1 MGYDVLYDNIGTLS
15 RPPQIGSTKNCPDP
29 VCQAPFLGNGGI
41 PLESSSG
48 ITILDQADAR
58 ANTSSFLPNNV
69 KYPYSIQWNLGVQ
82 HVFKRD
88 YTAEVR
94 YVGTRG
100 VDLDAQNIIDFQDVV
115 TPSHHLPTY
124 LQNPGHATWTGS
136 RLTLGDFADEQM
148 AGAYFVPHTW
158 RRITNPITAFLPLGA
173 STYHGLQTQL
183 NRRFY
188 QWPPVP
194 GWHIPSAT

>member
-1 MGYDVLYDNIGTLS
+1 MPRVGFVWSPGHSGNTSIRAGFGMGYDVLYDNIGTLS

-29 VCQAPFLGNGGI
+29 VCQTPFLANGGI
-41 PLESSSG
+41 PLQSSSG

-100 VDLDAQNIIDFQDVV
+100 VDLDAQNIINFQRCCDPEPS
-115 TPSHHLPTY
+115 PSHLPAE
-124 LQNPGHATWTGS
+124 PGP
-136 RLTLGDFADEQM
+136 GDAGCAAVDAGHFA
-148 AGAYFVPHTW
+148 G
-158 RRITNPITAFLPLGA
+158 
-173 STYHGLQTQL
+173 
-183 NRRFY
+183 
-188 QWPPVP
+188 
-194 GWHIPSAT
+194 